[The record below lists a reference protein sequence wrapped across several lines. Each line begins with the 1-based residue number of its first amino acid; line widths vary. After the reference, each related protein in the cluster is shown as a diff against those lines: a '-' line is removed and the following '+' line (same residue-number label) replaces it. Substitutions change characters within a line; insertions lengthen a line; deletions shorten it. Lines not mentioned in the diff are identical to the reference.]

1 MILRME
7 RFAALAVIFVIEFCM
22 LLIDTKQNAVNERGG
37 SLQKISQTGGWN
49 EFGDDLAR
57 RTRQPLRHATYCFF
71 FVASVVIVGGLGIWL
86 EIVLLARSAAPDAAS
101 LKTAIATFFPAL
113 IGSTCLQIL
122 FGTYLKAL
130 RAFSIVLTLFF
141 AAIGVW
147 LILDRNLLTGTA
159 VTVGTIST
167 LVSLWFWWIA
177 NADNADFFD
186 DDLSR
191 APIGGDN
198 PSGPLDGSLAGFE
211 S

>member
-1 MILRME
+1 M
-7 RFAALAVIFVIEFCM
+7 
-22 LLIDTKQNAVNERGG
+22 
-37 SLQKISQTGGWN
+37 
-49 EFGDDLAR
+49 
-57 RTRQPLRHATYCFF
+57 RHATYCFF
-71 FVASVVIVGGLGIWL
+71 FVASVIIVGGLGIWL
-86 EIVLLARSAAPDAAS
+86 EIVLLARADLPNAAN

-130 RAFSIVLTLFF
+130 RAFSVVLTLFF
-141 AAIGVW
+141 VAIGVW
-147 LILDRNLLTGTA
+147 ILADRELAIWIAITA
-159 VTVGTIST
+159 GASST

-198 PSGPLDGSLAGFE
+198 PTAPLDGSLAGFE